1 MDLTGLLTSC
11 HNAVGQQKQLYR
23 ISSLS
28 SRLPAVLVLS
38 LCGCMLWQCSTC
50 LIKYLSSP
58 IGASVAFSQDLSLF
72 PIALTIC
79 NKDTELEYKFP
90 ELSSVESRKGKDTN
104 WQTVW
109 TASSG
114 SVTVDT
120 FLTNIHQ
127 NQLRLCKTIHVHEK
141 LPSELRLRHYYST
154 SRTCNL
160 KKMEV
165 YLHNPGLVL
174 ASDFSVLLPKK
185 MFDND
190 ENIVL
195 ELNLDTMISLPTPE
209 FNCSQEEEGQTLD
222 SCILAEAVRAANKP
236 AGCISKYL
244 R

>member
-90 ELSSVESRKGKDTN
+90 ELSSVESRKGKDTD

-109 TASSG
+109 NASSG

-141 LPSELRLRHYYST
+141 LPSELRLRHYYS
-154 SRTCNL
+154 RTCNL
-160 KKMEV
+160 NKMEV
-165 YLHNPGLVL
+165 YLHNPGLFL